1 MGTFPPQP
9 SRWSMEFYYP
19 NQINDFWRIMGIVFY
34 DNRDRFYD
42 EATKQFRLKDIKDF
56 LIERGIAMSD
66 TGAKV
71 RRLKDNASDKWLEIV
86 EPVDLE
92 SLLKM
97 MPDCHALAT
106 TGEKAA
112 SILAEL
118 TSTPLPRMGEMISTQ
133 YAPLGGRELKIF
145 RMPSSSRAYPLAL
158 DKKAAIYA
166 DMMKTLHLL

>member
-1 MGTFPPQP
+1 
-9 SRWSMEFYYP
+9 
-19 NQINDFWRIMGIVFY
+19 MGIVFY